1 MSNLILSNSSLTRG
15 DKTTIKGLKY
25 NRSNQDILVDV
36 DSWINPLASVP
47 IYPLTEL
54 SRLVKKVVTE
64 GSFNNLL
71 EIAKAVATT
80 LLNGNDYISAIGVSV
95 KVENPREADADS
107 TDYWGAEVF
116 RYKGNI

>member
-36 DSWINPLASVP
+36 DSWINPQASVP

-54 SRLVKKVVTE
+54 SRLKILVKQMQIQLIIGELKFFAIRATYE
-64 GSFNNLL
+64 
-71 EIAKAVATT
+71 AK
-80 LLNGNDYISAIGVSV
+80 Y
-95 KVENPREADADS
+95 
-107 TDYWGAEVF
+107 
-116 RYKGNI
+116 

>member
-1 MSNLILSNSSLTRG
+1 MSNLILSNSSPTRG
-15 DKTTIKGLKY
+15 DKTTHNGLKY
-25 NRSNQDILVDV
+25 KWSNQDILVDV
-36 DSWINPLASVP
+36 DSWIIPQASNP

-54 SRLVKKVVTE
+54 SRLVRKVVAE

-71 EIAKAVATT
+71 DIAKGVATT
-80 LLNGNDYISAIGVSV
+80 VLNLNDYISAVAVSV
-95 KVENPREADADS
+95 KVENPRQADADS